1 MYKNIFIDL
10 DNTLWDFQTNSKNV
24 LSVLFF
30 KYGLDKYF
38 KDFDEYFKIYSGHN
52 DYLWEQYALN
62 KINKDELNKERFAYP
77 LRVKKI
83 DMLEVEEG
91 MQNNYLPLLS
101 EQTVLMPGC
110 IETLDYLKS
119 KGYKL
124 YLVSNGFVE
133 IQHKKLSGAGLYKY
147 FDKLFFSEEIK
158 AHKPSRLFF
167 DTAIKSTNSKKKES
181 IVIGDNFLADIQG
194 AKNAGLHQIWFC
206 TSASPDMLVLP
217 FTPTYTITQ
226 LTDLKDIL

>member
-1 MYKNIFIDL
+1 MYKNLFIDL

-30 KYGLDKYF
+30 KYGLEKYF
-38 KDFDEYFKIYSGHN
+38 KDFDEYFKIYSEHN

-77 LRVKKI
+77 LWQK
-83 DMLEVEEG
+83 DLDLPEVEEG
-91 MQNNYLPLLS
+91 MQANYLPLLS
-101 EQTVLMPGC
+101 EQTALMPGC
-110 IETLDYLKS
+110 IEVLDYLKS
-119 KGYKL
+119 KRYKL

-158 AHKPSRLFF
+158 AHKPSKVFF

-181 IVIGDNFLADIQG
+181 IVIGDNFLADIEG
-194 AKNAGLHQIWFC
+194 AKNAGLDQIWFC
-206 TSASPDMLVLP
+206 TSGSVPTDLP
-217 FTPTYTITQ
+217 FKPTYTITQ
-226 LTDLKDIL
+226 LIELKNIL

>member
-38 KDFDEYFKIYSGHN
+38 KDFDEYFKIYSKHN

-62 KINKDELNKERFAYP
+62 NINKDELNKERFAHP
-77 LRVKKI
+77 LKAKNL
-83 DMLEVEEG
+83 DLLEVEEG
-91 MQNNYLPLLS
+91 MQRNYLPLLS
-101 EQTVLMPGC
+101 EQTALMPGC
-110 IETLDYLKS
+110 IETLDYLKA

-133 IQHKKLSGAGLYKY
+133 IQHKKLSGAALYKY

-158 AHKPSRLFF
+158 AHKPSKVFF
-167 DTAIKSTNSKKKES
+167 DTAIKSTNSKKNES
-181 IVIGDNFLADIQG
+181 IVIGDNFLADIEG
-194 AKNAGLHQIWFC
+194 AKNAGLQQIWFC
-206 TSASPDMLVLP
+206 TTGNVPTELP
-217 FTPTYTITQ
+217 FTPTYTITH
-226 LTDLKDIL
+226 LIEIKNIL

>member
-1 MYKNIFIDL
+1 MYKNLFIDL
-10 DNTLWDFQTNSKNV
+10 DNTLWDFSTNSKNV
-24 LSVLFF
+24 LSVLFYR
-30 KYGLDKYF
+30 YGLDKYF
-38 KDFDEYFKIYSGHN
+38 KDFEEYFKIYSEHN

-62 KINKDELNKERFAYP
+62 KINKDELNQDRFAYP
-77 LRVKKI
+77 LRSKG
-83 DMLEVEEG
+83 LNLPEVEEG
-91 MQNNYLPLLS
+91 MQTNYLPLLS
-101 EQTVLMPGC
+101 EQTVLITGC

-158 AHKPSRLFF
+158 AHKPSKVFF

-181 IVIGDNFLADIQG
+181 IVIGDNFLADIEG
-194 AKNAGLHQIWFC
+194 AKNAGLDQIWFC
-206 TSASPDMLVLP
+206 TSGSVPADLP
-217 FTPTYTITQ
+217 FKPTYTITQ
-226 LTDLKDIL
+226 LTELKNIL

>member
-1 MYKNIFIDL
+1 MYRNIFIDL
-10 DNTLWDFQTNSKNV
+10 DNTLWDFHTNSKNV

-38 KDFDEYFKIYSGHN
+38 KDFDEYFKIYSEHN

-62 KINKDELNKERFAYP
+62 RINKDELNKERFAYP
-77 LRVKKI
+77 LKVKEL
-83 DMLEVEEG
+83 DLPEVEEG

-158 AHKPSRLFF
+158 AHKPSRVFF

-181 IVIGDNFLADIQG
+181 IVIGDNFLADIEG
-194 AKNAGLHQIWFC
+194 AKNAGLHQVWFC
-206 TSASPDMLVLP
+206 TSGELQTSLP
-217 FTPTYTITQ
+217 FSPTYTITQ
-226 LTDLKDIL
+226 LIDLKNIL

>member
-24 LSVLFF
+24 LSVLFYR
-30 KYGLDKYF
+30 YGLDKYF
-38 KDFDEYFKIYSGHN
+38 KDFDEYFKIYSEHN

-77 LRVKKI
+77 LWQKNL
-83 DMLEVEEG
+83 DLPEVEEG
-91 MQNNYLPLLS
+91 MQENYLPLLS
-101 EQTVLMPGC
+101 EQKVLIPDC
-110 IETLDYLKS
+110 IETLEYLKS
-119 KGYKL
+119 RGYKL

-158 AHKPSRLFF
+158 AHKPSKVFF

-181 IVIGDNFLADIQG
+181 IVIGDNFLADIEG
-194 AKNAGLHQIWFC
+194 AKNAGLAQIWFC
-206 TSASPDMLVLP
+206 LSGSIPTELP
-217 FTPTYTITQ
+217 FQPTYVIKT
-226 LTDLKDIL
+226 LKELQNIL

>member
-1 MYKNIFIDL
+1 MYKNLFIDL

-38 KDFDEYFKIYSGHN
+38 KDFEEYFKIYSQHN

-77 LRVKKI
+77 LWQK
-83 DMLEVEEG
+83 DLDLPEVEEG
-91 MQNNYLPLLS
+91 MQANYLPLLS
-101 EQTVLMPGC
+101 EQTVLMPAC
-110 IETLDYLKS
+110 IEVLDYLKS
-119 KGYKL
+119 KRYKL

-158 AHKPSRLFF
+158 AHKPSKVFF

-181 IVIGDNFLADIQG
+181 IVIGDNFLADIEG
-194 AKNAGLHQIWFC
+194 AKNAGLDQIWFC
-206 TSASPDMLVLP
+206 TSGSVPADLP
-217 FTPTYTITQ
+217 FKPTYTITQ
-226 LTDLKDIL
+226 LTELKNIL

>member
-1 MYKNIFIDL
+1 MYRNIFIDL
-10 DNTLWDFQTNSKNV
+10 DNTLWDFSTNSKNV

-62 KINKDELNKERFAYP
+62 KITKDELNKDRFAYP
-77 LRVKKI
+77 LKVKNL
-83 DMLEVEEG
+83 DLPEVEEG

-101 EQTVLMPGC
+101 QQTVLMPGC
-110 IETLDYLKS
+110 KDTLDYLKA

-158 AHKPSRLFF
+158 AHKPSREFF

-181 IVIGDNFLADIQG
+181 IVIGDNFLADIEG
-194 AKNAGLHQIWFC
+194 AKNAGIDQVYFC
-206 TSASPDMLVLP
+206 LSKSTQENLS
-217 FTPTYTITQ
+217 FIPTYTITH
-226 LTDLKDIL
+226 LSELKEIL

>member
-1 MYKNIFIDL
+1 MYRNIFIDL
-10 DNTLWDFQTNSKNV
+10 DNTLWDFHTNSRNV

-38 KDFDEYFKIYSGHN
+38 KDFQEYFKIYSEHN
-52 DYLWEQYALN
+52 DYLWELYALN
-62 KINKDELNKERFAYP
+62 KINKEELNKERFAYP
-77 LRVKKI
+77 LRVKNI
-83 DMLEVEEG
+83 NSIEAEEG
-91 MQNNYLPLLS
+91 MKKDYLPLLS
-101 EQTVLMPGC
+101 QQTVLMPHC
-110 IETLDYLKS
+110 IETLEYLKN

-158 AHKPSRLFF
+158 AHKPSKEFF
-167 DTAIKSTNSKKKES
+167 DTVIKSSNSKKKES

-194 AKNAGLHQIWFC
+194 AHGARLDQIWYCPLGYEHDKLSF
-206 TSASPDMLVLP
+206 A
-217 FTPTYTITQ
+217 PTYIIKE
-226 LTDLKDIL
+226 LSELKNIL

>member
-83 DMLEVEEG
+83 DMPEVEEG

-101 EQTVLMPGC
+101 EQTALMPGC

-133 IQHKKLSGAGLYKY
+133 IQHKKLSGAGLYNY

-181 IVIGDNFLADIQG
+181 IVIGDNFLADIEG
-194 AKNAGLHQIWFC
+194 AKNAGLHQVWFC
-206 TSASPDMLVLP
+206 TSASPDKLALP

>member
-83 DMLEVEEG
+83 DMPEVEEG
-91 MQNNYLPLLS
+91 MQCNYLPLLS
-101 EQTVLMPGC
+101 EQTALMSGC
-110 IETLDYLKS
+110 IETLDYLKA

-133 IQHKKLSGAGLYKY
+133 IQHKKLSGTGLYKY

-158 AHKPSRLFF
+158 AHKPSREFF

-181 IVIGDNFLADIQG
+181 IVIGDNFLADILG
-194 AKNAGLHQIWFC
+194 AKNAGLHQVWFC
-206 TSASPDMLVLP
+206 TSASPDKLALP

>member
-10 DNTLWDFQTNSKNV
+10 DNTLWDFHTNSKNV

-38 KDFDEYFKIYSGHN
+38 KDFDEYFKIYSEHN

-77 LRVKKI
+77 LRVKNL
-83 DMLEVEEG
+83 DMPEVEEG

-110 IETLDYLKS
+110 IETLDYLKE

-158 AHKPSRLFF
+158 AHKPSKVFF

-181 IVIGDNFLADIQG
+181 IVIGDNFLADIEG
-194 AKNAGLHQIWFC
+194 AKNAGLHQIWLC
-206 TSASPDMLVLP
+206 ISEASQTEFS

-226 LTDLKDIL
+226 LTDLKNIL

>member
-38 KDFDEYFKIYSGHN
+38 KDFDEYFKIYSEHN

-77 LRVKKI
+77 LWQKNL
-83 DMLEVEEG
+83 DLPEVEEG
-91 MQNNYLPLLS
+91 VQANYLPLLS

-110 IETLDYLKS
+110 IEILDYLKS
-119 KGYKL
+119 KRYKL

-147 FDKLFFSEEIK
+147 FDKLFFSEEVK
-158 AHKPSRLFF
+158 AHKPSKVFF

-181 IVIGDNFLADIQG
+181 IVIGDNFLADIEG
-194 AKNAGLHQIWFC
+194 AKNAGLDQIWFC
-206 TSASPDMLVLP
+206 TSGSVPTDLS
-217 FTPTYTITQ
+217 FKPTYTITQ
-226 LTDLKDIL
+226 LIELKNIL

>member
-10 DNTLWDFQTNSKNV
+10 DNTLWDFSTNSKNV

-62 KINKDELNKERFAYP
+62 KITKDELNKDRFAYP
-77 LRVKKI
+77 LKEKNL
-83 DMLEVEEG
+83 DLPEVEEG
-91 MQNNYLPLLS
+91 MQTNYLPLLS
-101 EQTVLMPGC
+101 DQTVLISGC
-110 IETLDYLKS
+110 IETLDCLKS

-158 AHKPSRLFF
+158 AHKPSKVFF

-181 IVIGDNFLADIQG
+181 IIIGDNFLADIEG
-194 AKNAGLHQIWFC
+194 AKNAGLDQIWFC
-206 TSASPDMLVLP
+206 TSGSVPTDLS
-217 FTPTYTITQ
+217 FKPTYTITQ
-226 LTDLKDIL
+226 LIELKNIL

>member
-1 MYKNIFIDL
+1 MYRNIFIDL
-10 DNTLWDFQTNSKNV
+10 DNTLWDFSTNSKNV

-62 KINKDELNKERFAYP
+62 KITKDELNKDRFAYP
-77 LRVKKI
+77 LKVKNL
-83 DMLEVEEG
+83 DLPEVEEG

-101 EQTVLMPGC
+101 QQTELMPGC
-110 IETLDYLKS
+110 KETLDYLKA

-158 AHKPSRLFF
+158 AHKPSRVFF

-181 IVIGDNFLADIQG
+181 IVIGDNFLADIEG
-194 AKNAGLHQIWFC
+194 AKNAGIDQVYFC
-206 TSASPDMLVLP
+206 PQGVTKEKLS
-217 FTPTYTITQ
+217 FIPTYTITH
-226 LTDLKDIL
+226 LSELKEIL

>member
-1 MYKNIFIDL
+1 MYRNIFIDL

-38 KDFDEYFKIYSGHN
+38 KDFDEYFKIYSEHN

-77 LRVKKI
+77 LQYKNVSS
-83 DMLEVEEG
+83 LEAADG
-91 MQNNYLPLLS
+91 MQNDYLPLLS
-101 EQTVLMPGC
+101 EQTVLMPSC

-133 IQHKKLSGAGLYKY
+133 IQHKKLSAAGLYKY
-147 FDKLFFSEEIK
+147 FDRLFFSEEIK
-158 AHKPSRLFF
+158 AHKPSKVFF

-181 IVIGDNFLADIQG
+181 IVIGDNFLADIEG
-194 AKNAGLHQIWFC
+194 AKNAKLDQIWFC
-206 TSASPDMLVLP
+206 TVDNVPKDLTFS
-217 FTPTYTITQ
+217 PTYIITH
-226 LTDLKDIL
+226 LSELKNIL

>member
-38 KDFDEYFKIYSGHN
+38 KDFDEYFKIYSEHN
-52 DYLWEQYALN
+52 DYLWEQYAPN
-62 KINKDELNKERFAYP
+62 KINKDDLNKERFAYP
-77 LRVKKI
+77 LQYKGVKAL
-83 DMLEVEEG
+83 DAAEG
-91 MQNNYLPLLS
+91 MQKDYLPLLS
-101 EQTVLMPGC
+101 QQTVLMPNC
-110 IETLDYLKS
+110 IETLDYLKA

-124 YLVSNGFVE
+124 FLVSNGFVE

-158 AHKPSRLFF
+158 AHKPSKVFF
-167 DTAIKSTNSKKKES
+167 DIAIKSTNSKKKES
-181 IVIGDNFLADIQG
+181 IIIGDNFLADIEG
-194 AKNAGLHQIWFC
+194 SKNAGLDQIWFC
-206 TSASPDMLVLP
+206 TSGNIPTEMP
-217 FTPTYTITQ
+217 FSPTYIITQ
-226 LTDLKDIL
+226 LNELRNIL

>member
-1 MYKNIFIDL
+1 MYKNLFIDL
-10 DNTLWDFQTNSKNV
+10 DNTLWDFSTNSKNV
-24 LSVLFF
+24 LSVLFYR
-30 KYGLDKYF
+30 YGLEKYF
-38 KDFDEYFKIYSGHN
+38 EDFNDYFKIYSEHN

-62 KINKDELNKERFAYP
+62 KINKDELNQDRFAYP
-77 LRVKKI
+77 LRTKG
-83 DMLEVEEG
+83 LNLPEVEEG
-91 MQNNYLPLLS
+91 MQTNYLPLLS
-101 EQTVLMPGC
+101 EQTVLITGC

-158 AHKPSRLFF
+158 AHKPSKVFF

-181 IVIGDNFLADIQG
+181 IVIGDNFLADIEG
-194 AKNAGLHQIWFC
+194 AKNAGLDQIWFC
-206 TSASPDMLVLP
+206 TSGSVPADLP
-217 FTPTYTITQ
+217 FKPTYTITQ
-226 LTDLKDIL
+226 LTELKNIL

>member
-1 MYKNIFIDL
+1 VYRNIFIDL
-10 DNTLWDFQTNSKNV
+10 DNTLWDFSTNSKNV

-62 KINKDELNKERFAYP
+62 KITKDELNKDRFAYP
-77 LRVKKI
+77 LKVKNL
-83 DMLEVEEG
+83 DLPEVEEG
-91 MQNNYLPLLS
+91 MQANYLPLLS

-110 IETLDYLKS
+110 IDTLDYLKS
-119 KGYKL
+119 KRYKV

-158 AHKPSRLFF
+158 AHKPSKVFF

-181 IVIGDNFLADIQG
+181 IVIGDNFLADIEG
-194 AKNAGLHQIWFC
+194 AKNAKLDQIWYC
-206 TSASPDMLVLP
+206 TSGVAPVDLP
-217 FTPTYTITQ
+217 FNPTYTITQ
-226 LTDLKDIL
+226 LKELTKIL

>member
-1 MYKNIFIDL
+1 VYRNIFIDL
-10 DNTLWDFQTNSKNV
+10 DNTLWDFSTNSKNV

-62 KINKDELNKERFAYP
+62 KITKDELNKDRFAYP
-77 LRVKKI
+77 LKEKNL
-83 DMLEVEEG
+83 DLPEVEEG

-101 EQTVLMPGC
+101 QQTELMPGC
-110 IETLDYLKS
+110 KDTLDYLKS

-158 AHKPSRLFF
+158 AHKPSREFF

-181 IVIGDNFLADIQG
+181 IVIGDNFLADIEG
-194 AKNAGLHQIWFC
+194 AKNAGIDQVYFC
-206 TSASPDMLVLP
+206 LSKSTQENLS
-217 FTPTYTITQ
+217 FIPTYTITH
-226 LTDLKDIL
+226 LSELKEIL

>member
-1 MYKNIFIDL
+1 MYRNIFVDL

-38 KDFDEYFKIYSGHN
+38 KDFDEYFKIYSEHN

-77 LRVKKI
+77 LKVK
-83 DMLEVEEG
+83 DLDLPEVEEG

-101 EQTVLMPGC
+101 EQTVLMSGC
-110 IETLDYLKS
+110 IEILDYLKS

-133 IQHKKLSGAGLYKY
+133 IQHKKLSAAGLYKY

-158 AHKPSRLFF
+158 AHKPSRVFF

-181 IVIGDNFLADIQG
+181 IVIGDNFLADVEG
-194 AKNAGLHQIWFC
+194 AKNARLDQVWFC
-206 TSASPDMLVLP
+206 TSGKVPEKMTFS
-217 FTPTYTITQ
+217 PTYIITH
-226 LTDLKDIL
+226 LSELKNIL

>member
-1 MYKNIFIDL
+1 LYKNIFIDL

-30 KYGLDKYF
+30 KYGLDRYF
-38 KDFDEYFKIYSGHN
+38 KNFDEYFKIYSEHN

-77 LRVKKI
+77 LRVKKL
-83 DMLEVEEG
+83 DLPEVEVG
-91 MQNNYLPLLS
+91 MQTNYLPLLS
-101 EQTVLMPGC
+101 EQTSLMPGC
-110 IETLDYLKS
+110 IETLDYLKQ

-133 IQHKKLSGAGLYKY
+133 IQHKKLLGAGLYKY
-147 FDKLFFSEEIK
+147 FDKLFFSEDIK
-158 AHKPSRLFF
+158 AHKPSRVFF

-181 IVIGDNFLADIQG
+181 IVIGDNFLADIEG
-194 AKNAGLHQIWFC
+194 AKNAGLQQIWFC
-206 TSASPDMLVLP
+206 TSGNVSAELP
-217 FTPTYTITQ
+217 FTPTYTITH
-226 LTDLKDIL
+226 LIEIKNIL